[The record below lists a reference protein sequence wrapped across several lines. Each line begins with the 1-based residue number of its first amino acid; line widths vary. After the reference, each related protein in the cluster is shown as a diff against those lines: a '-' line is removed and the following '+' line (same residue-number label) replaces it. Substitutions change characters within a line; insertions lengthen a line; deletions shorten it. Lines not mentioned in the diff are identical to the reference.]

1 MRATTEAMD
10 EELNH
15 YLHGDPVSDAHTEEE
30 VMEQIEK
37 ELHDSSGFDLR
48 RAY

>member
-1 MRATTEAMD
+1 MIQVASI
-10 EELNH
+10 
-15 YLHGDPVSDAHTEEE
+15 SDAHTEEE